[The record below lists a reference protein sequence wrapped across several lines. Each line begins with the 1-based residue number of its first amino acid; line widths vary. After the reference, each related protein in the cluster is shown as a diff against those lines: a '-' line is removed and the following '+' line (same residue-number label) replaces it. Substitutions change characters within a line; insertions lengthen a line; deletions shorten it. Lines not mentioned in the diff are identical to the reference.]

1 MGQERGGWSHKDW
14 FLCLSHDVAE
24 GHCFSGASGR
34 TWKGDVSGLL
44 EGIFFN
50 SQTISLLC
58 AKPSRAPLSQDLTPP
73 TLCFCTSFMS
83 YHCPK
88 ARSASLGSLLPL
100 QVPAMLLPPA
110 FVQLFSPPGMF
121 FLQRAPWFKLH
132 LTKHSLTTPPPFYA
146 PSTFYAPTV
155 LISPQHLLPPDIQVL
170 AYFLSSLRAG
180 NAMSLAANAGPPEQS
195 LMCIR
200 HSISFHQIEETA
212 SATLKT
218 WGALQLLRGPL

>member
-88 ARSASLGSLLPL
+88 ARSASLAPCCPCKCLLCSCPQPL
-100 QVPAMLLPPA
+100 SSYSPHLECSFFRELHCSNCILP
-110 FVQLFSPPGMF
+110 SPP
-121 FLQRAPWFKLH
+121 
-132 LTKHSLTTPPPFYA
+132 
-146 PSTFYAPTV
+146 
-155 LISPQHLLPPDIQVL
+155 
-170 AYFLSSLRAG
+170 
-180 NAMSLAANAGPPEQS
+180 
-195 LMCIR
+195 
-200 HSISFHQIEETA
+200 
-212 SATLKT
+212 
-218 WGALQLLRGPL
+218 